1 MKIGELAKLTGC
13 SIQSIRYYEKEGLL
27 NSILRSEG
35 NFRLYND
42 DSVRQLIFIKRCRSL
57 DISLSEIKQLSNLK
71 ATPEQNC
78 NDVNILFDKHLQQ
91 VDLKIEEL
99 KELKNQ
105 LLDLRHKC
113 SDEHIV
119 EDCGII
125 QELMHGN
132 LF

>member
-35 NFRLYND
+35 NYRLYND
-42 DSVRQLIFIKRCRSL
+42 ESVRQLIFIKRCRSL
-57 DISLSEIKQLSNLK
+57 DISLSEINQLSSLK
-71 ATPEQNC
+71 STPTQNC
-78 NDVNILFDKHLQQ
+78 NEVNKLFDKHLQE

-99 KELKNQ
+99 EKLKNQ

-113 SDEHIV
+113 SDKHIV

-125 QELMHGN
+125 QELMQ
-132 LF
+132 

>member
-42 DSVRQLIFIKRCRSL
+42 ESVRQLFFIKRCRSL
-57 DISLSEIKQLSNLK
+57 DISLSEINQLSRLK
-71 ATPEQNC
+71 STPEQNC
-78 NDVNILFDKHLQQ
+78 NDVNTLFDKHLQE
-91 VDLKIEEL
+91 VDLKIAEL
-99 KELKNQ
+99 TKLKSQ

-113 SDEHIV
+113 TEENRV
-119 EDCGII
+119 EDCAII
-125 QELMHGN
+125 QKLMQ
-132 LF
+132 

>member
-42 DSVRQLIFIKRCRSL
+42 ESVRQLIFIKRCRSL
-57 DISLSEIKQLSNLK
+57 DISLSEINHLSSLK
-71 ATPEQNC
+71 SIPEQNC
-78 NDVNILFDKHLQQ
+78 NDVNKLFDKHLQQ

-99 KELKNQ
+99 EKLKNQ
-105 LLDLRHKC
+105 LLDLRNKC
-113 SDEHIV
+113 SDKHIV

-125 QELMHGN
+125 QELMQ
-132 LF
+132 

>member
-42 DSVRQLIFIKRCRSL
+42 ESVRQLIFIKRCRSL
-57 DISLSEIKQLSNLK
+57 DISLSEINHLSSLK
-71 ATPEQNC
+71 SIPEQNC
-78 NDVNILFDKHLQQ
+78 NDVNKLFDKHLQQ

-99 KELKNQ
+99 EKLKNQ

-113 SDEHIV
+113 SDKHIV

-125 QELMHGN
+125 QELMQ
-132 LF
+132 